1 MQESDSTNASNRG
14 TQVGQAESK
23 TDALTL
29 KLTRYLAVLAA
40 AFLIAV
46 PLRAQEQPDNK
57 PAASSKPAPIP
68 WTYSLT
74 TSGYIVPGGQS
85 YVSPDFTADRR
96 RLHLE
101 ARYNS
106 EAYRVGSVWIGRNI
120 NKGKNWVLNLTLMG
134 GALFGDQN
142 GLTPG
147 CNITF
152 THKKWQIY
160 ATADWPFDLQDTSQD
175 NSYLWAQLTYSPRKW
190 MQVGFVTQRPRTYS
204 TGLTVQRGVLIGFT
218 RKNMNFT
225 TSIFNFGWITP
236 TEVLALGFSF

>member
-1 MQESDSTNASNRG
+1 MR
-14 TQVGQAESK
+14 
-23 TDALTL
+23 LTL
-29 KLTRYLAVLAA
+29 KLKLYYAGFTV

-46 PLRAQEQPDNK
+46 PLRPQDAPGGE
-57 PAASSKPAPIP
+57 PADSSKTTPVP

-74 TSGYIVPGGQS
+74 TSGYIVPGGRS

-101 ARYNS
+101 VRYNS
-106 EAYRVGSVWIGRNI
+106 EAYQVGSIWIGRNI

-134 GALFGDQN
+134 GALFGEQN

-147 CNITF
+147 CNVTV
-152 THKKWQIY
+152 THKRWQIY

-204 TGLTVQRGVLIGFT
+204 TGLVVQRGVLAGIIY
-218 RKNMNFT
+218 KKVNFT
-225 TSIFNFGWITP
+225 TSIFNFGWTTP
-236 TEVLALGFSF
+236 TEVLALGFNF